1 MSMLYKT
8 LKKQIEKYGLT
19 EELKEK
25 IDLFYLANRLTE
37 EEYKD
42 LMGIVDEI
50 EEAPKI
56 APSVEE

>member
-8 LKKQIEKYGLT
+8 LKKQIEKHGLT

-50 EEAPKI
+50 AEVPET